1 MEVVM
6 AGTGRKPRPPIAARR
21 FGYLIAA
28 AINGVFLYLI
38 NVSPGWQAV
47 SFLTDD
53 TSRVLGLVNFSIL
66 ANIAANL
73 LYVIY
78 DARWWKATGDLVT
91 TGIGLI
97 VMTRIWNVFPFDFSD
112 SAFDWTFLAR
122 LLLVIG
128 MVGATIGMVVQ
139 LVLLVRLAGGRDDDR
154 SEKRVGSGV

>member
-1 MEVVM
+1 V
-6 AGTGRKPRPPIAARR
+6 AARR

-28 AINGVFLYLI
+28 AINGVILYLI

-47 SFLTDD
+47 PFLTED
-53 TSRVLGLVNFSIL
+53 TDRVLGLMNFSIL

-97 VMTRIWNVFPFDFSD
+97 VLTRIWQVSPFNFAES
-112 SAFDWTFLAR
+112 SVDWALATR
-122 LLLVIG
+122 LLLVLA

-139 LVLLVRLAGGRDDDR
+139 LVMLVRLAVT
-154 SEKRVGSGV
+154 SESLQEREMRHRQRPRP